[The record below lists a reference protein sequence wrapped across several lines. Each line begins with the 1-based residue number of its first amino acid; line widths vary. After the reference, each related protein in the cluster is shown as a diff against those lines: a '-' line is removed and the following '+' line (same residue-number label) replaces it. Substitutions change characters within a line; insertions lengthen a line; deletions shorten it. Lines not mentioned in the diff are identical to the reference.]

1 MTHFIIIRHCIVL
14 TRWRPL
20 SAGGEG
26 VSLVSLG
33 AAADGVVA
41 HHVAPG
47 VDAAHAHAGVGA
59 LEVDAGQAGRT
70 LAVDNTLWPA
80 AGGSTDVS
88 WTQRKCHNVSLLS
101 KVLSLLPGRH
111 VHTGLVPDT

>member
-1 MTHFIIIRHCIVL
+1 MTQYTIIRHCIVL
-14 TRWRPL
+14 TRWWPL

-70 LAVDNTLWPA
+70 LAVDDTLWPA

-88 WTQRKCHNVSLLS
+88 
-101 KVLSLLPGRH
+101 
-111 VHTGLVPDT
+111 

>member
-59 LEVDAGQAGRT
+59 LEVDAGQAGGA
-70 LAVDNTLWPA
+70 LAVDDALGPT
-80 AGGSTDVS
+80 AGRGSEVS
-88 WTQRKCHNVSLLS
+88 WRRNIFRSDGNIS
-101 KVLSLLPGRH
+101 M
-111 VHTGLVPDT
+111 